1 MAKILRLR
9 VFAGPNGSGKS
20 TMYTQVRET
29 LVNGHPVGMGVYVNP
44 DEIARALKE
53 DGALDFGRYGV
64 VANETELSRFARRS
78 GLLDGDE
85 AILWFQTGQQWS
97 TNVFRLRRQVRAD
110 QFAQLIAQFLVDKLI
125 VERKKL
131 SFETVFSHSS
141 KLAVMDKARKNGYK
155 VYLYFVA
162 TESPLMNV
170 DRVKTRVKQGGHD
183 VPAEKIVERYWRSLK
198 QLVPALDLCYHAF
211 LFDNSGEEPVMFA
224 EMKVGDGGQQWSWD
238 LQQMPY
244 WFIRFYLLAKGDP
257 QLVDV
262 ARKAMRL
269 KG

>member
-1 MAKILRLR
+1 
-9 VFAGPNGSGKS
+9 
-20 TMYTQVRET
+20 MYTKVREAF
-29 LVNGHPVGMGVYVNP
+29 VNGRPVDMGVYVNP
-44 DEIARALKE
+44 DEIERILRTTKH
-53 DGALDFGRYGV
+53 LNLLNFGV
-64 VANETELSRFARRS
+64 HSNKLVFERFARSS
-78 GLLDGDE
+78 GLLPGPADL
-85 AILWFQTGQQWS
+85 LWFRKGQTWGV
-97 TNVFRLRRQVRAD
+97 NVFKIKAPVDSQRY
-110 QFAQLIAQFLVDKLI
+110 AQLLAQHIVHLLI
-125 VERKKL
+125 KRAKKL

-141 KLAVMDKARKNGYK
+141 KLAVMDKARKNGYM

-183 VPAEKIVERYWRSLK
+183 VPTEKIMERYWRSLK

-244 WFIRFYLLAKGDP
+244 WFIQFYLLAKGDP

-262 ARKAMRL
+262 ARQAMRL